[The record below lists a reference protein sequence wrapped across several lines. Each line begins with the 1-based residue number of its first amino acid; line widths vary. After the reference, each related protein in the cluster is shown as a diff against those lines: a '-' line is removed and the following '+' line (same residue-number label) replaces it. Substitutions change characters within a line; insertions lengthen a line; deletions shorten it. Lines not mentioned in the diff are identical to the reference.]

1 MSESGAATSTA
12 PTALWAPRAW
22 VGKPGAAHGW
32 QRKVLL
38 RIDSQGRWSEI
49 STGVAQPPT
58 DALVLPGPL
67 LPGLVNA
74 HSHAFQRA
82 FAGMAERRASP
93 TDDFWSWRE
102 RMYQVALRITPA
114 QQQAIAAQ
122 LYLELLQGGYTQ
134 VCEFHYLQHD
144 PGGRPYADPQ
154 TMAWSL
160 LAAADDV
167 GLGLTLMP
175 TLYQRAGFTQPDL
188 RDPQRRFA
196 SSADGVWAAAG
207 HIQAVAASR
216 AGPTG
221 ASRPAPLNAG
231 LALHSLRAVAPASL
245 HLLAG
250 LAERFEGPIHLH
262 IAEQTIEVND
272 CLAATGARPIAWL
285 AQQGLLDARWQLVH
299 ATHALP
305 GEISAVARSG
315 AGVVL
320 CPSTEANLGD
330 GLCDLTGWLQAGVPL
345 SVGSD
350 SHVCRDWRE
359 ELRWLEYGQRL
370 TLRQRNVAAELV
382 APDVG
387 EVAADVAADVA
398 TNVAADGAQ
407 PGNGSTAENL
417 FNRAL
422 AGGAAAAGFAR
433 WGLTV
438 GARAD
443 ALLVDA
449 ECPALAGLPAERW
462 LDALVFSSP
471 TRPWARVMVAGRWVW
486 GRDDWHQDLAA
497 RTALRFKAAM
507 AELVKPA

>member
-1 MSESGAATSTA
+1 MSESWAATSTA

-22 VGKPGAAHGW
+22 TGKPGAAQGW
-32 QRKVLL
+32 QHQVLL
-38 RIDSQGRWSEI
+38 RIASDGHWSEI
-49 STGVAQPPT
+49 RTGVAQPPAE
-58 DALVLPGPL
+58 ALVLPGPL

-82 FAGMAERRASP
+82 FAGMAERHSSP
-93 TDDFWSWRE
+93 SDDFWSWRE

-122 LYLELLQGGYTQ
+122 LYLELLLGGYTQ
-134 VCEFHYLQHD
+134 VCEFHYLHHD

-160 LAAADDV
+160 LGAADEV
-167 GLGLTLMP
+167 GIGLTLMP

-196 SSADGVWAAAG
+196 SSADSVWAAAK

-216 AGPTG
+216 AGPTV

-250 LAERFEGPIHLH
+250 MAEHFEGPIHLH
-262 IAEQTIEVND
+262 IAEQTAEVND

-285 AQQGLLDARWQLVH
+285 AQQGLLDNRWQLVH

-305 GEISAVARSG
+305 DEISAVARSG

-370 TLRQRNVAAELV
+370 TLRQRNVAADLMS
-382 APDVG
+382 G
-387 EVAADVAADVA
+387 LAAG
-398 TNVAADGAQ
+398 GAQ
-407 PGNGSTAENL
+407 PGNGSIAENL

-422 AGGAAAAGFAR
+422 VGGAAAAGFAR

-449 ECPALAGLPAERW
+449 ECPALAGLPVDRW

-471 TRPWARVMVAGRWVW
+471 ARPWDRVMVAGRWVW
-486 GRDDWHQDLAA
+486 GRDDRHQDLAA
-497 RTALRFKAAM
+497 RTAQRFKAAM
-507 AELVKPA
+507 VDWVGPA